1 MLMTTRETSGDL
13 ELGLL
18 RTFLRVVNHG
28 SLCKAAAA
36 AKVTQPAVSQQI
48 LRLEKIVGDKIFVR
62 GRDGVS
68 LTPHGQVLLTHA
80 HIALELSDETLRKLH
95 GEDGRRPIALGV
107 STRLALAALGSALK
121 RFEFLHPSLQL
132 SVAVAIPDKAFAQ
145 RTTSRPSQPRAQEK
159 ARRRVQTGP
168 RSVNTSHSFEE
179 LLHWQDELLDGQHK
193 AGRDW

>member
-1 MLMTTRETSGDL
+1 MSTRETSGDL

-36 AKVTQPAVSQQI
+36 AKMTQPAVSQQI

-68 LTPHGQVLLTHA
+68 LTPHGQLLLTHA
-80 HIALELSDETLRKLH
+80 HLALELSDETLRKLH

-107 STRLALAALGSALK
+107 STKLALAALRSALK

-132 SVAVAIPDKAFAQ
+132 RVAVASPDKDFAK
-145 RTTSRPSQPRAQEK
+145 RTTIRPRQHRAQEK
-159 ARRRVQTGP
+159 AGHRVQRGR
-168 RSVNTSHSFEE
+168 RSVYTSRTFEE
-179 LLHWQDELLDGQHK
+179 PLHWQDELLDGQHK